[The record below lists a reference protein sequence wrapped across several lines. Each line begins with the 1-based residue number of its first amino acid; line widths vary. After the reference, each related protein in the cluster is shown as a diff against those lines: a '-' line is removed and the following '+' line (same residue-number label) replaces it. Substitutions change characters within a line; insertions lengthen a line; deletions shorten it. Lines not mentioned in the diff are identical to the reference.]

1 MVACLRST
9 RFMMPDGSASVFLD
23 LRRLQDPDAIARGHF
38 TRQFVVTRRLGQQ
51 VDGIKVVTN
60 KSFDELSEARRYWC
74 EQAMKYEDQG
84 MQRLDIHIAGFH
96 EED

>member
-1 MVACLRST
+1 MIACLRST

-23 LRRLQDPDAIARGHF
+23 LRRLMDLDAMARGRK
-38 TRQFVVTRRLGQQ
+38 TRQFVVTRRLGHQ
-51 VDGIKVVTN
+51 VDGIKVIMN
-60 KSFDELSEARRYWC
+60 KSFDELPEARAYWC
-74 EQAMKYEDQG
+74 EQAMKYEDKG